1 MDKKDW
7 KDLDIEQLRS
17 ICFGIIAVITNST
30 IGMPNRV
37 SFNDLLNA
45 VINFDKKEQFINLI
59 EMYNNLQV
67 KESNQLIA
75 NSVCSKLKY

>member
-7 KDLDIEQLRS
+7 KDLDIEQLRP
-17 ICFGIIAVITNST
+17 ICFGIVAVITNST

-59 EMYNNLQV
+59 EMYNDLQV

-75 NSVCSKLKY
+75 NSVRSKLKY